1 MAGMSL
7 RTVLCGIIHIL
18 DPIRAHGVGFP
29 IVTPV
34 AVTAMT
40 KKMHRDEANRHGK
53 PYPIVLKPVHA
64 MSPLSDRFA
73 NAIAMPETWY

>member
-7 RTVLCGIIHIL
+7 RTVQCGIIHIL
-18 DPIRAHGVGFP
+18 GPIRAHGVGFP

-34 AVTAMT
+34 AMTAMT
-40 KKMHRDEANRHGK
+40 KKMHRDEAARHGK
-53 PYPIVLKPVHA
+53 PNPIVLKPVHA

-73 NAIAMPETWY
+73 NIIAMPETWH